1 VAEKGRPL
9 GVCISAIGKEIRE
22 KDGERLEYQFSTMS
36 PSMNFI
42 FNGTSKG
49 TTGLEEA
56 VAARSEGRGA
66 IKEKVG
72 GRRGAC
78 LTPQQAAKGCGG
90 KGPGRCGEVDVV
102 RGG

>member
-1 VAEKGRPL
+1 MAEKGRPL

-49 TTGLEEA
+49 TTGLYGQNSRE
-56 VAARSEGRGA
+56 VEG
-66 IKEKVG
+66 
-72 GRRGAC
+72 
-78 LTPQQAAKGCGG
+78 P
-90 KGPGRCGEVDVV
+90 
-102 RGG
+102 

>member
-1 VAEKGRPL
+1 MAEKGRPL
-9 GVCISAIGKEIRE
+9 GICISAIAKAIRE
-22 KDGERLEYQFSTMS
+22 KEGERLRFRFSTMS
-36 PSMNFI
+36 PRMNFI
-42 FNGTSKG
+42 FSGTSKG

-72 GRRGAC
+72 GRREAC
-78 LTPQQAAKGCGG
+78 LTSQQAAQGCGG
-90 KGPGRCGEVDVV
+90 KGPGRCREVDVA